1 MYGLGLATIAMNR
14 IVRCHLQRGR
24 FVFKSILQRRG
35 AFLSALMT
43 TLLSIVV
50 MSSASATYN
59 SNIGGMPTSVIS
71 YEAGTV
77 LFILDS
83 QPTSNGACNAGYF
96 EIDPANSSDAVV
108 ARMYA
113 RLLVAYTQQQG
124 VQIGYDNTGA
134 CGALGYIHV
143 YRVG

>member
-1 MYGLGLATIAMNR
+1 MS
-14 IVRCHLQRGR
+14 
-24 FVFKSILQRRG
+24 KSMPQRRG
-35 AFLSALMT
+35 TRVSALIAAAF
-43 TLLSIVV
+43 SITV
-50 MSSASATYN
+50 MSTAGATYN

>member
-1 MYGLGLATIAMNR
+1 MLKLMLR
-14 IVRCHLQRGR
+14 
-24 FVFKSILQRRG
+24 RRG

-43 TLLSIVV
+43 AFVGIAV
-50 MSSASATYN
+50 MSTASATYN

-83 QPTSNGACNAGYF
+83 QPASNGACNAGYF
-96 EIDPANSSDAVV
+96 EIDPTNSSDAVV

-134 CGALGYIHV
+134 CGALGFIHV